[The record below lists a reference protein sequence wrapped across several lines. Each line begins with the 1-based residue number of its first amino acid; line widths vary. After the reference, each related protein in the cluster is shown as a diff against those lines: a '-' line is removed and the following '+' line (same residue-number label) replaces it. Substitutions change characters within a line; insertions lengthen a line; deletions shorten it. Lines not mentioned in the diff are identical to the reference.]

1 MEWEGEGMT
10 YKPCPSLPLHPPQP
24 SEMQMSL
31 WGWGILGNVGGVCGV
46 KALPH
51 PPQPI

>member
-24 SEMQMSL
+24 SEMQMSP